1 MSAICGAGVGGG
13 GSRNVKKLFAR
24 LDQQERER
32 ARAYDPD
39 AYPLPTYLSGG
50 GGTYGLLLRK
60 AWDTFYPDR
69 VDGARTPCVVLRSV
83 ADWPAASERDLLH
96 IPLLQVR
103 QGSASSP
110 PPNDDAFAQSTSPST
125 TRVTLAYGEAT
136 CDTLQEWLRAVL
148 RIMAY
153 TCACST
159 DEAADYLA
167 ELERIFR
174 ASPEDVARRVV
185 PFSFEEWECVWSAAA
200 LDPSLDLGER
210 QRFAWRPVADEL
222 FESSW
227 REAELM
233 IRLTPLEKAA
243 LDARIGGA

>member
-1 MSAICGAGVGGG
+1 M
-13 GSRNVKKLFAR
+13 
-24 LDQQERER
+24 
-32 ARAYDPD
+32 
-39 AYPLPTYLSGG
+39 
-50 GGTYGLLLRK
+50 
-60 AWDTFYPDR
+60 
-69 VDGARTPCVVLRSV
+69 

-159 DEAADYLA
+159 DEAAEYLA

-233 IRLTPLEKAA
+233 IRLTPLKPRSTRASAA
-243 LDARIGGA
+243 RSGGAASRAPHEPRVRNALVSVAASCRPRAAGRQGEEGAKCARSSRARNCMTAPPAPRLRRMPL